1 MNLQMDAGIA
11 EQYKSNSQKT
21 RVITENWVQ
30 QNLFCPYCGNRYISH
45 FENNRPVADFYCPRC
60 SEEYE
65 LKSRQSSISN
75 KVAGGAYNTMLERIK
90 SVNNPNFFFMH
101 YGKADLKVKNFIM
114 VPKYFFVSEIV
125 EKRNPLA
132 ATARRAGW
140 IGCNILLKQIPEEG
154 RIYIVQDGREQ
165 PMESIIS
172 KVEKTDFIR
181 QYKMNARGWIL
192 DILNCVNKIETNEFS
207 LDQMYQFEDWLAVKY
222 PDNHHIREKIRQQ
235 LQILRQ
241 KGIIEFKG
249 RGYYRKL

>member
-101 YGKADLKVKNFIM
+101 YSKADLKVKNFIM
-114 VPKYFFVSEIV
+114 VPKYFFVREIV

-181 QYKMNARGWIL
+181 QYKMKARGWIL
-192 DILNCVNKIETNEFS
+192 DILNCVNKIETREFS

-249 RGYYRKL
+249 RGRYGKI